1 MRRMSRTIFDIETDN
16 LLDEMTIC
24 WCIVCRDVDTGE
36 VSTFGIGEID
46 AALEHLH
53 NQDELIG
60 HNIIGFDLPALAKL

>member
-53 NQDELIG
+53 NQD
-60 HNIIGFDLPALAKL
+60 